1 MQIKRYL
8 ANSSAISKTQGYR
21 SPEGGRYSREG
32 PFVSDVR
39 SRSVSAIIFN
49 LFSRKPAKTQ
59 YRVQPRVAWRLNGRP
74 APLAENL

>member
-8 ANSSAISKTQGYR
+8 ANSSAISKTQGGIETPR
-21 SPEGGRYSREG
+21 VVVTAHREG

-59 YRVQPRVAWRLNGRP
+59 YRVQARVAWRFNGRP
-74 APLAENL
+74 ATPC